1 MFLADILQLLP
12 GVVGEEYMAVHMVH
26 MCDMA
31 MVVACMA
38 LAQQV

>member
-1 MFLADILQLLP
+1 M
-12 GVVGEEYMAVHMVH
+12 VGEEYMVVHMVH

-31 MVVACMA
+31 MVVGCMA